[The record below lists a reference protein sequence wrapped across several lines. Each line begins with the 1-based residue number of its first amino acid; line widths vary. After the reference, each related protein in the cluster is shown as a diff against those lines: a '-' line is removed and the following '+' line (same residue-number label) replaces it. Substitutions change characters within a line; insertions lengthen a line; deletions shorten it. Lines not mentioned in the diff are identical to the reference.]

1 LSTSNQ
7 TPASPPAPHGL
18 GASSKAWWA
27 ASTKRSRLAALGASA
42 IVLALLATSAYVWV
56 SPQNPVKQ
64 AILAQVGP
72 TAKDKLVADRNTLLS
87 QIIDLK
93 AQLADS
99 KNDLSAAQADNA
111 SIQQALWSA
120 QGELDAIDAQKAGQQ
135 ATPDSPAP
143 GGPVITTPDTPTP
156 DKPTPVSTT
165 ISAPS
170 LKTLKSP
177 KSSLFGMYTEQA
189 PFNFATFDS
198 TAKKIGYTPD
208 VVGYFGGW
216 DEDFRTSAV
225 ENAWKRDTMPILTW
239 ESRPI
244 ASGNDRIEEPDY
256 QLPDIIGDKANG
268 VAGSYDKYLRK
279 YARAIVKTGL
289 PLGIRLDHEM
299 NGIWYPWSE
308 TDSAGKSINT
318 NRVGDY
324 VKMWRH
330 VHDIFEKEGAN
341 KLVLW
346 IWSPNITNNL
356 PASHKS
362 TEFLKA
368 LYPGDDYVDW
378 VGLSGYLRPA
388 YKADNDFTFGYT
400 FDRSLDQLRAI
411 TAKPI
416 FLAEVGASETGGHKP
431 AWVKS
436 FFEGL
441 AEKKNSDIIGFSWFN
456 LAITSYVEGQRATND
471 WRIDSRKD
479 TLDAFSTGIATPAA
493 GFALKK
499 TG

>member
-1 LSTSNQ
+1 LSTSNL
-7 TPASPPAPHGL
+7 TPTPPPHASASP
-18 GASSKAWWA
+18 KAWWA
-27 ASTKRSRLAALGASA
+27 ASGKRARFAALGATA
-42 IVLALLATSAYVWV
+42 LVLALLATSVFVWV
-56 SPQNPVKQ
+56 SPQNAVKD

-72 TAKDKLVADRNTLLS
+72 TEQDKIVKDRNSLLS
-87 QIIDLK
+87 QIIELK
-93 AQLADS
+93 TQLADS
-99 KNDLSAAQADNA
+99 KNQLSASQADNA

-120 QGELDAIDAQKAGQQ
+120 QGELDAIDEARSTAKP
-135 ATPDSPAP
+135 TPSNPAP
-143 GGPVITTPDTPTP
+143 AGPTITTTPSTP
-156 DKPTPVSTT
+156 DKTTSKPTTVSRIT
-165 ISAPS
+165 AP
-170 LKTLKSP
+170 TLAALRNP

-198 TAKKIGYTPD
+198 TAKKVGYSPD

-225 ENAWKRDTMPILTW
+225 TNAWKRDTMPILTW

-244 ASGNDRIEEPDY
+244 ASGNDRVEEPDY
-256 QLPDIIGDKANG
+256 ELPDIIGDKANG
-268 VAGSYDKYLRK
+268 ISGTYDNYLRK
-279 YARAIVKTGL
+279 YARSIVKTGL

-308 TDSAGKSINT
+308 TTGAGKPINN

-330 VHDIFEKEGAN
+330 VHDIFQEEGAN
-341 KLVLW
+341 ELVLW

-356 PASHKS
+356 PASHKT
-362 TEFLKA
+362 TEFLDA

-388 YKADNDFTFGYT
+388 YKSDNDFSFGYT
-400 FDRSLDQLRAI
+400 FDRSLDQLREI
-411 TAKPI
+411 TNKPI

-441 AEKKNSDIIGFSWFN
+441 AESENSDIIGFSWFN

-479 TLDAFSTGIATPAA
+479 TLEAFTAGLATPAA
-493 GFALKK
+493 GFSLRKSN
-499 TG
+499 

>member
-1 LSTSNQ
+1 MSTSNQ
-7 TPASPPAPHGL
+7 TP
-18 GASSKAWWA
+18 KAWWA
-27 ASTKRSRLAALGASA
+27 GSTKSARLAAVGASA

-64 AILAQVGP
+64 AILGQAGP
-72 TAKDKLVADRNTLLS
+72 TAQDKLVADRNTLLS

-93 AQLADS
+93 AQLAAS
-99 KNDLSAAQADNA
+99 ENDLEASQADNA

-120 QGELDAIDAQKAGQQ
+120 QGELEAIDAQKAKQKP
-135 ATPDSPAP
+135 TPSNPAP
-143 GGPVITTPDTPTP
+143 NGPVIAAPGTSSPGTSPAA
-156 DKPTPVSTT
+156 TT

-198 TAKKIGYTPD
+198 TAKKIGYSPD

-244 ASGNDRIEEPDY
+244 GSGNDRIEEPDY

-268 VAGSYDKYLRK
+268 VSGSYDKYLRK

-299 NGIWYPWSE
+299 NGVWYPWSE

-362 TEFLKA
+362 TEFLDA

-411 TAKPI
+411 TDKPI

-431 AWVKS
+431 AWVTS
-436 FFEGL
+436 FFKGL

-479 TLDAFSTGIATPAA
+479 TLDAFSTGISTPAA